1 MPPKQKLLISNTYK
15 RVARWQAFSR
25 VPSSYLPV
33 QWRPWILDRGS
44 LTKRLVSAA
53 QGEFRVRV
61 VSQAWQKPS
70 ADEAQALGLKVGQL
84 TLVREVELCG
94 HGQVW
99 VRARSLIPAATLSGE
114 ERQLK
119 YLAERPLGAFL
130 FSSRA
135 MRRQALELACFK
147 DEYAQRF
154 YARRSIFMLHNK
166 PLLVSEYFMPAL
178 LGASAK

>member
-1 MPPKQKLLISNTYK
+1 MG
-15 RVARWQAFSR
+15 RWQAFAR
-25 VPSSYLPV
+25 VPSSYLPT
-33 QWRPWILDRGS
+33 QWRAWIVDRGS

-53 QGEFRVRV
+53 QGHFSVRV

-70 ADEAQALGLKVGQL
+70 TDEAHALGLKAGQL
-84 TLVREVELCG
+84 TFAREVELCG

-119 YLAERPLGAFL
+119 YLGERPLGAFL

-147 DEYAQRF
+147 DEKAQRF

-178 LGASAK
+178 LDSSAE